1 MDDRGVSRRD
11 LLRAAGAGAA
21 LLAGGRPVLA
31 QDPSGPGP
39 APLEPFTGPGPNP
52 HWGSVGPLA
61 QVPGKLPLIQLT
73 DVPVQLETP
82 RAYFLDALTPNAAH
96 FVRWHLDEH
105 PAKVDLSRWRLAVTG
120 EVEEALSLSLADL
133 VSDRFERVTVAAVNQ
148 CSGNSRSRF
157 QPRVAGSQWGNG
169 AMGCA
174 RWTGV
179 RLKDVL
185 AAARPKAGAAQ
196 VQFEALDR
204 GKGPEGAPSHAYVK
218 ALELTGPP
226 AEAVER
232 ALLVWAMNDEPLPLL
247 HGFPLRVVVPGWFST
262 YWVKALTALRVTAAP
277 CQSFWMAK
285 GYRVPRTPRGTTT
298 PEAAARTGDEALP
311 TEPISSMPVRSFVVA
326 PDGSAKLPVGL
337 PVAVRGVAFSG
348 RGAVTKVEVSTD
360 GGATWSAAT
369 LGPDLGPFAFRTFSL
384 PWTPRATG
392 RHVLLSRATDAAGEV
407 QPDEPVWNPGGYL
420 WSRIERQEVVCGPSS

>member
-1 MDDRGVSRRD
+1 MQDRGVSRRD
-11 LLRAAGAGAA
+11 LLRAAGVGAA
-21 LLAGGRPVLA
+21 LLAGVRPVTA
-31 QDPSGPGP
+31 QDVA

-52 HWGSVGPLA
+52 HWGSVGPLV

-82 RAYFLDALTPNAAH
+82 RAYFLEPITPNAAH

-105 PAKVDLSRWRLAVTG
+105 PTRVDLSRWRLAVTG
-120 EVEEALSLSLADL
+120 AVEAELSLSLADL
-133 VSDRFERVTVAAVNQ
+133 LGGRFEQVTVAAVNQ

-157 QPRVAGSQWGNG
+157 QPRVAGGQWGNG

-185 AAARPKAGAAQ
+185 AAAKPTADATQ
-196 VQFEALDR
+196 VVFEALDR
-204 GKGPEGAPSHAYVK
+204 GKGPEGAASHAYVK
-218 ALELTGPP
+218 SLELKGPAP
-226 AEAVER
+226 TSAALDR
-232 ALLVWAMNDEPLPLL
+232 ALLAFAMNDEPLPLL

-262 YWVKALTALRVTAAP
+262 YWVKALTALRVTTTP

-285 GYRVPRTPRGTTT
+285 GYRVPSTPHGSTT
-298 PEAAARTGDEALP
+298 PEAAAGTGDQALP
-311 TEPISSMPVRSFVVA
+311 TEPISTMPVRSFVVA
-326 PDGSAKLPVGL
+326 PDGASKLPVGL

-348 RGAVTKVEVSTD
+348 RGAIERVDVSTD

-369 LGPDLGPFAFRTFSL
+369 LGPDLGPFAFRGFSL
-384 PWTPRATG
+384 PWTPKATG
-392 RHVLLSRATDAAGEV
+392 RHVLMSRATDASGEV

-420 WSRIERQEVVCGPSS
+420 WSRIERQEVVCGQAS